1 MWLFK
6 PPLSKHP
13 FPHLSH
19 GKHIVAHVLFPYDY
33 SNHHCQS
40 THFHIYHTENVL
52 LHMFSLH
59 VTIQNA
65 LINEPIST
73 FNTRKPSY
81 CVCSLFIWL
90 FNPYSP
96 QSLFHI
102 RLNEILYWHEWWPPT
117 MTYVRPRPWLL
128 LLQIKAKTI
137 LTSCQ

>member
-19 GKHIVAHVLFPYDY
+19 RKHIVAHVLFPYDY

-40 THFHIYHTENVL
+40 THFHIYHMENIL

-59 VTIQNA
+59 MTIQIA
-65 LINEPIST
+65 LINAPIST

-81 CVCSLFIWL
+81 CVCSLLIWL
-90 FNPYSP
+90 FNPHSP
-96 QSLFHI
+96 RSLFHI
-102 RLNEILYWHEWWPPT
+102 HHNKILYWHKWRPPT
-117 MTYVRPRPWLL
+117 TTYVRPRPWRL
-128 LLQIKAKTI
+128 LLQIKAKAI